1 MKLKTLAL
9 SAILAITASS
19 SFAGEVTNRIIQSKT
34 FNIGSRESSVPYS
47 EKTANGYKGY
57 SQEICSIIHAEF
69 DKGEIL
75 EDRATEEFFEA
86 PATERAKAFLDNLNY

>member
-34 FNIGSRESSVPYS
+34 FNIGL
-47 EKTANGYKGY
+47 A
-57 SQEICSIIHAEF
+57 
-69 DKGEIL
+69 
-75 EDRATEEFFEA
+75 
-86 PATERAKAFLDNLNY
+86 